1 MKYRTGFEFNVVGV
15 AILRLA
21 DGIDYS
27 GILADVADM
36 VVSKRPNNQIVH
48 HQKSFVR
55 WVCTVL
61 IIANRH
67 SKFSNRNVLLNGASP
82 ASIMTGTPTL
92 LRTPAD
98 SNEFIFPNGNN
109 FTLPKYISAVSIG
122 KLQTFTADRGL
133 MTYQYNI
140 CTFFSTESTVSFHS
154 AESLR

>member
-55 WVCTVL
+55 
-61 IIANRH
+61 
-67 SKFSNRNVLLNGASP
+67 
-82 ASIMTGTPTL
+82 
-92 LRTPAD
+92 
-98 SNEFIFPNGNN
+98 
-109 FTLPKYISAVSIG
+109 
-122 KLQTFTADRGL
+122 
-133 MTYQYNI
+133 
-140 CTFFSTESTVSFHS
+140 
-154 AESLR
+154 